1 MGSKLLYVTWFAGAL
16 LAQNATRFAPGIQPF
31 LAIDAPVIA
40 LQHVRVIDGTGA
52 PPSEDQTIVIDQGK
66 IGAVGTA

>member
-1 MGSKLLYVTWFAGAL
+1 VVRRRTAGS
-16 LAQNATRFAPGIQPF
+16 NPNRFAPGIQPF